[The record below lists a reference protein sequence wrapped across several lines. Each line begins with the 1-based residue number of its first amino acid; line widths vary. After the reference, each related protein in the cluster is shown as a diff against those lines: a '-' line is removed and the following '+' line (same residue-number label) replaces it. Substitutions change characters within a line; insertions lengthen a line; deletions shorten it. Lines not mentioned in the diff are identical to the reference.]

1 MNITLILISLA
12 YAASRFA
19 DIWTS
24 QRGIYYG
31 TLEANA
37 LYADKYKQFSLW
49 KNLIASGVLYGICLA
64 FALNI
69 DYLWTL
75 FLPFTLGSLYI
86 GYANWRLQKAN
97 RVKQTAFLEH
107 LRDIQPTDQPHIE
120 EAFNGQLITSINGR
134 AWYTLFGWIYEAGES
149 ADMLVRQRLITRI
162 AALALQPNWFP
173 K

>member
-24 QRGIYYG
+24 ARGIYYG
-31 TLEANA
+31 TLESNP
-37 LYADKYKQFSLW
+37 LYKNKYNQFDMV
-49 KNLIASGVLYGICLA
+49 KNLIVSGIFYAGCLIA
-64 FALNI
+64 AILVP
-69 DYLWTL
+69 YLWTL
-75 FLPFTLGSLYI
+75 FLPFVFGSFYI
-86 GYANWRLQKAN
+86 AFVNYRMQKAN
-97 RVKQTAFLEH
+97 RVKQTSFLEH
-107 LRDIQPTDQPHIE
+107 LRDIQPTDRPHID

-162 AALALQPNWFP
+162 AELALQPNWFP